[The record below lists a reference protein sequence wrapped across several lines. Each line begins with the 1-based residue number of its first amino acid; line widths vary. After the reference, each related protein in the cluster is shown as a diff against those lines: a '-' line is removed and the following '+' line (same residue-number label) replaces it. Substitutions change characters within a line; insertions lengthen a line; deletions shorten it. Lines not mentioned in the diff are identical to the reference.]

1 MVLGA
6 DSNAESVQTDADSIC
21 VLYIN
26 TVFRRAPC
34 AGDLWL
40 CLHIITAGRPRVTGA
55 SAYLKALAAPQN
67 ALMSIKT
74 VLVEDNKTI
83 RDALIPTMDELGGLE
98 VIAFAEGALE
108 AVHMLHQL
116 EAVWELAVVDLF
128 LKQGSG
134 LDVLRSHRHHP
145 GRIVVVLSNYATK
158 QMREDCIRLG
168 ADGVFDKS
176 TQLDAFFSFCA
187 SQFPGHH

>member
-1 MVLGA
+1 MPILFVNGRFLPEAEAGIAPLDRGFLFA
-6 DSNAESVQTDADSIC
+6 DAIYEVVRYD
-21 VLYIN
+21 
-26 TVFRRAPC
+26 R
-34 AGDLWL
+34 
-40 CLHIITAGRPRVTGA
+40 GRPYR
-55 SAYLKALAAPQN
+55 LAEH
-67 ALMSIKT
+67 LSRMR
-74 VLVEDNKTI
+74 E
-83 RDALIPTMDELGGLE
+83 
-98 VIAFAEGALE
+98 
-108 AVHMLHQL
+108 
-116 EAVWELAVVDLF
+116 
-128 LKQGSG
+128 G